1 MIRVILPHHLRTLAR
16 VADEVQLVEQ
26 VFVERHHASPGTSLA
41 GADRSQLLPSGA
53 RDGTQGTSAFAFL
66 EKPFLVPDLRFTDD
80 TGRSRTLAEFRGRGI
95 VLNIW
100 ATWCIP
106 CRKEM
111 PTLDHLQAMLG
122 MYPYAPL
129 HALLLD
135 PHLPEWLPEITVHK
149 LRIGPAQISIRF
161 FRTASG
167 TSDYELLDKRGTLHV
182 IRQPSPW
189 SLTADWGERVRDAI
203 ESLLPHRVG

>member
-1 MIRVILPHHLRTLAR
+1 MYPSANWPQ
-16 VADEVQLVEQ
+16 AWS
-26 VFVERHHASPGTSLA
+26 ASASIT
-41 GADRSQLLPSGA
+41 
-53 RDGTQGTSAFAFL
+53 
-66 EKPFLVPDLRFTDD
+66 
-80 TGRSRTLAEFRGRGI
+80 
-95 VLNIW
+95 
-100 ATWCIP
+100 
-106 CRKEM
+106 
-111 PTLDHLQAMLG
+111 HLQAILG

-161 FRTASG
+161 FRTSSG